1 MSGTGKRSL
10 MQVEPTKLV
19 ELAESSEST
28 LAAMQQDWALAID
41 QLAGACADLGDA
53 DGMRNIAASYA
64 DSLTDAGETLAA
76 LSGALGQG
84 VAGLIDAARDAVR
97 ADDTVAGELDR
108 AVSQIITHEF
118 DRTPQP
124 GGR

>member
-1 MSGTGKRSL
+1 

-28 LAAMQQDWALAID
+28 LAAMQQDWSLAID

-97 ADDTVAGELDR
+97 ADDKVADELTR
-108 AVSQIITHEF
+108 ATSQIVTSEF
-118 DRTPQP
+118 DRMPSP